1 MAYGGYSRL
10 RVLVVDDF
18 DSFRMTVS
26 KILNDFGVEQVDTVA
41 NGQEAI
47 KQCVSKQYDLVL
59 CDYNLGP
66 GKTGQQI
73 LEELR
78 QRNAWS
84 ATNLFCLVS
93 AESSKSIV
101 LAAYD
106 SAPDAYLTKPI
117 TAKTLQQRLDRL
129 LAERDEKSVI
139 HKLWASGDKQ
149 GAIEECKRKISGQSR
164 YAASCQKLL
173 AQLYIETDQIDLAET
188 IYRQVLEVRQLE
200 WAQLG
205 LAHVKQLQGELDQAD
220 QWLCD
225 IIQKNPMSMQAYDML
240 AENCRLQNDDIRLQ
254 EVLEQAVAVS
264 PMALMRQQSLASTAR
279 DNNDL
284 LVAAQAYKRSVRL
297 GKNSCHDSAQTH
309 IEFGRTAAALCDEN
323 SVEGADLARD
333 ALRTLEAVGKQFNLN
348 ESEKFQTN
356 LVEVQIYT
364 HQGDKTRANNLLQD
378 IEKTVVDDNI
388 HLDVDASLDL
398 VLALSV
404 TGKKDRSDQL
414 LKSLIEDYKND
425 QDAMDKIDRVLD
437 EPVSDV
443 NRKQVGQLNK
453 KGIRFYE
460 EKNYAEAVKLF
471 LQARRLFPN
480 HLGVQ
485 LNLVQAVLGEMR
497 EYGVEPTAMQTC
509 LDSLAKVEKKM
520 TPSHAQMKR
529 YRQLSDMLRTV
540 ERESQRA

>member
-26 KILNDFGVEQVDTVA
+26 KILNEFGVEQVDTVA

-47 KQCVSKQYDLVL
+47 KQCVSKRYDLVL

-73 LEELR
+73 LEDLR
-78 QRNAWS
+78 QRNAWPLS
-84 ATNLFCLVS
+84 SLFCLVS

-129 LAERDEKSVI
+129 LAERDQMSSVY
-139 HKLWASGDKQ
+139 KLLDSGDKR
-149 GAIEECKRKISGQSR
+149 GAIKECQRKVLAQSR

-173 AQLYIETDQIDLAET
+173 AQLYLDTDQAAKAEN
-188 IYRQVLEVRQLE
+188 IYQQVLEVRQLE

-205 LAHVKQLQGELDQAD
+205 LARVKQVQGELDKAD
-220 QWLCD
+220 QWLGD
-225 IIQKNPMSMQAYDML
+225 IIQNNAMCMQAYDML
-240 AENCRLQNDDIRLQ
+240 AENCRLQKDESRLQ
-254 EVLEQAVAVS
+254 EVLEQAVSVS
-264 PMALMRQQSLASTAR
+264 PMALMRQRSLASTAS

-297 GKNSCHDSAQTH
+297 GKNSCYDNAQTH
-309 IEFGRTAAALCDEN
+309 IEFGRIAAALVDEN
-323 SVEGADLARD
+323 NTEGADLARD
-333 ALRTLEAVGKQFNLN
+333 ALRTLEAVGKQFTLN
-348 ESEKFQTN
+348 ESERFQVN
-356 LVEVQIYT
+356 LLEVQIYT
-364 HQGDKTRANNLLQD
+364 HQGDKTRAQNLLKDLQ
-378 IEKTVVDDNI
+378 KTVTDDNI
-388 HLDVDASLDL
+388 HLDLDASLDL

-404 TGKKDRSDQL
+404 TGSKDRSDQL
-414 LKSLIEDYKND
+414 LKSLTEDYKGD
-425 QDAMDKIDRVLD
+425 QEAMDKIDRVLD
-437 EPVSDV
+437 EPVSEA
-443 NRKQVGQLNK
+443 NRKQVGQINK
-453 KGIRFYE
+453 RGIRFYE
-460 EKNYAEAVKLF
+460 EKNYVDAIKLF
-471 LQARRLFPN
+471 LQAQRLFPN
-480 HLGVQ
+480 HIGVQ
-485 LNLVQAVLGEMR
+485 LNLVQAMLGDMR
-497 EYGVEPTAMQTC
+497 EYGVEPATMQTC
-509 LDSLAKVEKKM
+509 EGVLAKVGKKM

-529 YRQLSDMLRTV
+529 YRQLGDMLRMV

>member
-73 LEELR
+73 LEDLR

-129 LAERDEKSVI
+129 LAERDEMSVI
-139 HKLWASGDKQ
+139 HKLSAGGDKLA
-149 GAIEECKRKISGQSR
+149 AIEQCLQKISAQSR

-173 AQLYIETDQIDLAET
+173 AQFYLDTDQIDMAEN
-188 IYRQVLEVRQLE
+188 IYRQVLEVRPLE

-205 LAHVKQLQGELDQAD
+205 LAHVKQRQGELDQAE
-220 QWLCD
+220 QWLND
-225 IIQKNPMSMQAYDML
+225 IIQSNSMSMQAYDML
-240 AENCRLQNDDIRLQ
+240 AENCRLQKAHERLQ
-254 EVLEQAVAVS
+254 EVLERAVEVS
-264 PMALMRQQSLASTAR
+264 PMALMRQRSLAETAR
-279 DNNDL
+279 ANNDL

-309 IEFGRTAAALCDEN
+309 IEFARTAAALCDE
-323 SVEGADLARD
+323 SHTEGADLARD
-333 ALRTLEAVGKQFNLN
+333 ALRTLEAVGKQFSLK
-348 ESEKFQTN
+348 ESEKFQAN
-356 LVEVQIYT
+356 LLEAQIYH
-364 HQGDKTRANNLLQD
+364 HQGDKTRAKNLLQEL
-378 IEKTVVDDNI
+378 EKTIAEDSI
-388 HLDVDASLDL
+388 HLDLDASLDL
-398 VLALSV
+398 VSALVVS
-404 TGKKDRSDQL
+404 GKHDRSEQL
-414 LKSLIEDYKND
+414 LKSLIEDYKGD
-425 QDAMDKIDRVLD
+425 QEAMDKIDRVLE
-437 EPVSDV
+437 EPASDA
-443 NRKQVGQLNK
+443 NRRQVGQLNK

-460 EKNYAEAVKLF
+460 EKNYAEAIGLF

-485 LNLVQAVLGEMR
+485 LNLVQAMLGEMR
-497 EYGVEPTAMQTC
+497 EYGAEPDTVQSC
-509 LDSLAKVEKKM
+509 QKLLEKVEKKM
-520 TPSHAQMKR
+520 TPSHTQMKR
-529 YRQLSDMLRTV
+529 YRQLSDMLKTV
-540 ERESQRA
+540 VRESQRA